1 MNKAISK
8 AIMLGTK
15 LISGLVKYSATANI
29 TFYSKQRN
37 FCVSLLRK
45 ETKKYFATLNIKKE
59 QTTKHF
65 GKL

>member
-1 MNKAISK
+1 MDKAISK
-8 AIMLGTK
+8 AIMLRTK
-15 LISGLVKYSATANI
+15 LVNELVKYPATANI

-45 ETKKYFATLNIKKE
+45 ETKKYFATLNVKKE